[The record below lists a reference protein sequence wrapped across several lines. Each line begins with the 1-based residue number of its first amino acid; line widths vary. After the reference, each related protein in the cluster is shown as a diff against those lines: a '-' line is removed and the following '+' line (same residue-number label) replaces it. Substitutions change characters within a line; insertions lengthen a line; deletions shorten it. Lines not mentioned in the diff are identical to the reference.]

1 MQVIDS
7 ARNSAVRAYKECVA
21 RGIPGLVPLEGF
33 RLVQDALYAGAALVT
48 LYVAE
53 EAIAS
58 AAGRRLREL
67 GRERGANVIV
77 ISDDVAKRMA
87 DTRNP
92 QGVFATAAWAP
103 QEGASVLA
111 EADKGEKPSFVVLL
125 DGMSDPGN
133 LGTIV
138 RAAAA
143 LGAAGVVAG
152 PGCAGFGNPKVVRAS
167 MGSIFRIPTAKA
179 EELEGLVRQ
188 ARTRGYEI
196 IVSDVRKGISAD
208 ELAWPRPDA
217 MKAILAVGS
226 EARGVSESVCRHAT
240 AWVKLDMSRDVES
253 LNAASAASILMYI
266 LDRNA
271 ARWRRD
277 GEGRSAQ
284 GPETRP
290 STVEQ
295 AAE

>member
-1 MQVIDS
+1 V
-7 ARNSAVRAYKECVA
+7 E
-21 RGIPGLVPLEGF
+21 
-33 RLVQDALYAGAALVT
+33 DALDAGAALEA

-53 EAIAS
+53 EAAAS

-67 GRERGANVIV
+67 ARKRGADVII

-87 DTRNP
+87 DTQSP

-103 QEGASVLA
+103 QQGASVLA
-111 EADKGEKPSFVVLL
+111 EAAKGEKPSFVVLL
-125 DGMSDPGN
+125 DGISDPGN

-152 PGCAGFGNPKVVRAS
+152 PGCAGFANPKVVRAS
-167 MGSIFRIPTAKA
+167 MGSIFRIPAAKA
-179 EELEGLVRQ
+179 DRLDDFASQ
-188 ARTRGYEI
+188 ARTRDYDI
-196 IVSDVRKGISAD
+196 ILSDVRKGISAD

-253 LNAASAASILMYI
+253 LNAASAASILIYI
-266 LDRNA
+266 LGRNA
-271 ARWRRD
+271 ARWKRD
-277 GEGRSAQ
+277 GEG
-284 GPETRP
+284 
-290 STVEQ
+290 
-295 AAE
+295 

>member
-1 MQVIDS
+1 MQVIES
-7 ARNSAVRAYKECVA
+7 ARNCAVRAYKECVA
-21 RGIPGLVPLEGF
+21 RGKPGLVPLEGF
-33 RLVQDALYAGAALVT
+33 RLVEDALDAGAALEA

-53 EAIAS
+53 EAAAS

-67 GRERGANVIV
+67 ARKRGADVII

-87 DTRNP
+87 DTQSP

-103 QEGASVLA
+103 LEGASVLA
-111 EADKGEKPSFVVLL
+111 EAAKGGEPSFIVLL
-125 DGMSDPGN
+125 DGISDPGN

-152 PGCAGFGNPKVVRAS
+152 PGCAGFANPKVVRAS
-167 MGSIFRIPTAKA
+167 MGSIFRIPAA
-179 EELEGLVRQ
+179 RSDRLDDLANQ
-188 ARTRGYEI
+188 ARMCDYDI

-208 ELAWPRPDA
+208 ELAWPRPDS
-217 MKAILAVGS
+217 MRAILAVGS
-226 EARGVSESVCRHAT
+226 EARGVSEALCRYAT

-253 LNAASAASILMYI
+253 LNAASAASILIYI
-266 LDRNA
+266 LSRKA
-271 ARWRRD
+271 ALWRSH

-284 GPETRP
+284 GSETGPTRG
-290 STVEQ
+290 E
-295 AAE
+295 

>member
-1 MQVIDS
+1 M
-7 ARNSAVRAYKECVA
+7 RAYRECLA

-33 RLVQDALYAGAALVT
+33 RLVEDALHAGAALKA
-48 LYVAE
+48 LYIAE
-53 EAIAS
+53 EAAAS

-67 GRERGANVIV
+67 ARERGANVIIV
-77 ISDDVAKRMA
+77 SDDVAKRMA

-92 QGVFATAAWAP
+92 QGVFATAAWAAP
-103 QEGASVLA
+103 EGASVLA
-111 EADKGEKPSFVVLL
+111 EAAKGKEPSFVVLL
-125 DGMSDPGN
+125 DGISDPGN

-152 PGCAGFGNPKVVRAS
+152 PGCANFANPKVVRAS
-167 MGSIFRIPTAKA
+167 MGSIFRIPAARA
-179 EELEGLVRQ
+179 EELEDFVRQ
-188 ARTRGYEI
+188 ARARDYDV

-226 EARGVSESVCRHAT
+226 EARGVSEAVCRHAT
-240 AWVKLDMSRDVES
+240 AWAKLDMSRDVES